1 MLSGWPVHAIGQP
14 FFLRGVLDVIRSAT
28 IDDVLTVN
36 PCEGYKREKLTALW
50 AGRESLSAE
59 ELAQLDIPIHDRVWV
74 ICNVLIPDQLDSIKE
89 WIIGKIPS
97 DELKKYVINH
107 KTNDIT
113 IAVRVLEHGLRRG
126 PLNFE
131 IQSVLDEVVRRVNA

>member
-1 MLSGWPVHAIGQP
+1 MGEGICGTDAINGKTE
-14 FFLRGVLDVIRSAT
+14 VIRSAT
-28 IDDVLTVN
+28 IDDVLAVN

-50 AGRESLSAE
+50 AGRESLTAE

-89 WIIGKIPS
+89 WIISKIPN
-97 DELKKYVINH
+97 DEMQAYVIDH

-113 IAVRVLEHGLRRG
+113 IAVRVLEHELRRG
-126 PLNFE
+126 SLNFE
-131 IQSVLDEVVRRVNA
+131 IQSVMDEVVRRATV